1 MTVYRLSVRDPHAHR
16 LLTIE
21 RLTLVELLLD
31 WRALDRLGWRMVGD
45 PTAVTVEEREEAR
58 V

>member
-1 MTVYRLSVRDPHAHR
+1 MYRVVVRDPRAHR

-31 WRALDRLGWRMVGD
+31 WRELDRLGWLMVGD
-45 PTAVTVEEREEAR
+45 PHAVAIDEQEVVAC